1 MAMESQRKSLGE
13 KAVRWSKSKILL
25 TAADNR

>member
-13 KAVRWSKSKILL
+13 KTVRRSKSKILL